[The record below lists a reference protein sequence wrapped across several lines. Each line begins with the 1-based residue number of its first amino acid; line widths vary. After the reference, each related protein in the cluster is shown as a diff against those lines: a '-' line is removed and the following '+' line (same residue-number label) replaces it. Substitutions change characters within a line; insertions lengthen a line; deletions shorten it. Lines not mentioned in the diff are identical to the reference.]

1 MKMTNLSCASHPA
14 VITLWWT
21 SFEAKKI
28 RRTMNP
34 RTFINSMMLLS
45 LLSAGLIGCATEEK
59 KEAKLQAQA
68 KVTRTDAEK
77 IALSKAPGGSIKEG
91 ELEKEKGK
99 LIWSFDI
106 AMPGSTDIKEVQ
118 VDAITG
124 EVVSV
129 ETETAAL
136 EAKENKGKAEDK
148 K

>member
-1 MKMTNLSCASHPA
+1 MT
-14 VITLWWT
+14 
-21 SFEAKKI
+21 KKHLI
-28 RRTMNP
+28 SLMV
-34 RTFINSMMLLS
+34 LLS
-45 LLSAGLIGCATEEK
+45 LLGVVLIGCATEEK

-68 KVTRTDAEK
+68 KVTRADAEK

-106 AMPGSTDIKEVQ
+106 AMPSSTDIKEVQ

-129 ETETAAL
+129 ETETAAQ
-136 EAKENKGKAEDK
+136 EAKEKKGKAEDK